1 MSHSVLCYIHEKA
14 IRLPIMGEIPV
25 VDMESELNIQ
35 KIGESIEYNPKLHRK
50 TIHHFGKILWIVKV
64 KNMLI

>member
-1 MSHSVLCYIHEKA
+1 MSNEVFCYVDKKA

-25 VDMESELNIQ
+25 VDMESELNI
-35 KIGESIEYNPKLHRK
+35 KKSESLLNIIQKLHRK
-50 TIHHFGKILWIVKV
+50 TIHHFGQILWIVKV

>member
-25 VDMESELNIQ
+25 VDMESELNI
-35 KIGESIEYNPKLHRK
+35 KKSESLLNIIQKLHRK
-50 TIHHFGKILWIVKV
+50 TIHHFGQILWIVKV